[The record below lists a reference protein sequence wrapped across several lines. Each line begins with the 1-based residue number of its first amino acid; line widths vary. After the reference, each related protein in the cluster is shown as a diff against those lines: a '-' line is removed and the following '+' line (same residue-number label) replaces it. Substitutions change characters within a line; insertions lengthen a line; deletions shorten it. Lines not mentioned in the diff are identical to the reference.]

1 MNGDMAWPR
10 ALLTCAVRA
19 LPTSSPLRRLDTYTL
34 LTVFRGVYPV
44 FDASVT
50 YSVSMS
56 KSCAGAL
63 LGDDAYVVWY
73 RATDIYGSQS
83 PAMPTRATMTP

>member
-1 MNGDMAWPR
+1 M
-10 ALLTCAVRA
+10 
-19 LPTSSPLRRLDTYTL
+19 
-34 LTVFRGVYPV
+34 YPV

-50 YSVSMS
+50 YSVSIS
-56 KSCAGAL
+56 KSCAGEL
-63 LGDDAYVVWY
+63 LRDDAYVVWY